1 MDKKHYCY
9 ILTTDYEDHTNYT
22 YNGYTN
28 NPERRL
34 RQHNGEIKGGAKYTK
49 MYGKS
54 QWKYLVLIEGYPNM
68 ENALQ
73 CEWRIKHP
81 EGKKRS
87 RKWTGPKGR
96 LLSLNEIL
104 KLEKWTS
111 KSVINNSDIKLKIN
125 ILEEYK
131 DIINTDDLP
140 ENIEIIYIN

>member
-1 MDKKHYCY
+1 MFLVYLLRNDNKSY
-9 ILTTDYEDHTNYT
+9 I
-22 YNGYTN
+22 GYTN
-28 NPERRL
+28 DFKRRL